1 MKDVND
7 FLLRHLKWT
16 AGEIGKGIY
25 MGESPSKAAG
35 SEKFEESECRL
46 GLIVNRDECKGEDTI
61 EQAVSEL
68 RGFVIFITPAETDA
82 LSYSQA
88 NSTISFPLNDLRED
102 TTALRTIEVGLKQ
115 ILCRMALDEE
125 LRRGEGERS
134 NA

>member
-1 MKDVND
+1 MKLGKEFIWVNLHRK
-7 FLLRHLKWT
+7 LLGRK
-16 AGEIGKGIY
+16 
-25 MGESPSKAAG
+25 
-35 SEKFEESECRL
+35 KFEESECRL